1 MNVTGVATKTAMMTA
16 MRDAVADGTIELLS
30 AGGQVLAIVG
40 LSVSGGAIAGSSSVT
55 WTLALDAA
63 GVTTGLPAAG
73 AGTNAASARI
83 KTAGGVVQTTLTL
96 SLTSGSG
103 DVKMDNTSI
112 TEGQT
117 VSITSAVITWP

>member
-16 MRDAVADGTIELLS
+16 MRDTVADGTIELLS
-30 AGGQVLAIVG
+30 AGAQVLAIIG
-40 LSVSGGAIAGSSSVT
+40 LSGTGGTITGSSSVA
-55 WTLALDAA
+55 WTLELDAS

-83 KTAGGVVQTTLTL
+83 KTAGGVVQTTLTV

-117 VSITSAVITWP
+117 VAITSAALTWP